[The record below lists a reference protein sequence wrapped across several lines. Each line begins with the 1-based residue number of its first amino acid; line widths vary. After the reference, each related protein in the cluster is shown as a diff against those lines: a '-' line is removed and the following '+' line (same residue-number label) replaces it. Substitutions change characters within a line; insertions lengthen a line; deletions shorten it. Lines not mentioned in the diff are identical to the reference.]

1 MSGHTLEFFP
11 NYNAGRPET
20 PGEWARARE
29 AEGWHGLAASDHF
42 VTMHLS
48 YPHLWVAL
56 TEMALST
63 GTIPIT
69 SSFANNLFRSP
80 VEFAQAA
87 LTLQRVSNGRFE
99 AGLGAGWIED
109 EIVRIGWRFPDGPE
123 RAGRYIEAMQIVREL
138 LQTGRCRFAGRH
150 YQIDIDEPGF
160 SSLAPNPPRLVGSA
174 GGPRTLREIPRFV
187 DRLEIQPNASA
198 TRGGSVDLVRS
209 AAIEEADVVDAVAR
223 VRRVREPNILVI
235 WGDDIGQFNVSAYNQ
250 GMMGYKTP
258 NIDRIAK
265 RGRPLHRLVRPAE
278 LHRRSRRLHH
288 RPVADPHRPHQGRP
302 ARRAGGHEEGR
313 PDDRDAAQG
322 AGLHDRPVRQEP
334 PRRPRRDAADEPR
347 LRRVLRQPLPPQR
360 RGGAGEPDYTRR
372 IRSSRRSSARAA

>member
-1 MSGHTLEFFP
+1 MMEFFP
-11 NYNAGRPET
+11 NYNAGRAET
-20 PGEWARARE
+20 PGDWARARE

-42 VTMHLS
+42 VTMGLA

-56 TEMALST
+56 TEMALAT
-63 GTIPIT
+63 QTISLT

-138 LQTGRCRFAGRH
+138 LQTGRCRFEGRH
-150 YQIDIDEPGF
+150 YRIDIEAPGF
-160 SSLAPNPPRLVGSA
+160 SALAATPPLLVGSA

-187 DRLEIQPNASA
+187 DRLEIQPNAPA

-223 VRRVREPNILVI
+223 VRRVREDLPLGIFVLV
-235 WGDDIGQFNVSAYNQ
+235 GAVPSEEVEALRAPFGRGFLARFLGEPAAVAQALCDLEGLGF
-250 GMMGYKTP
+250 
-258 NIDRIAK
+258 DRIQLTEMAP
-265 RGRPLHRLVRPAE
+265 GTLERL
-278 LHRRSRRLHH
+278 
-288 RPVADPHRPHQGRP
+288 RPH
-302 ARRAGGHEEGR
+302 
-313 PDDRDAAQG
+313 
-322 AGLHDRPVRQEP
+322 L
-334 PRRPRRDAADEPR
+334 R
-347 LRRVLRQPLPPQR
+347 LRR
-360 RGGAGEPDYTRR
+360 G
-372 IRSSRRSSARAA
+372 